1 MPFESPFQ
9 DVPARVRPDRC
20 ISCHGLF
27 AKAQRVT
34 QVWIVAGV
42 DRHPG
47 GSGLVPFLCD
57 VPEFAHASCDDAA
70 LTDAPRIIIE
80 FPRPRVKSNDIV
92 SLRPRTN
99 EYTCTLCRK
108 RVVRGDRVICAMIVE
123 GIDID
128 PQTKSPAAKV
138 SGEYEVVH
146 FRCNDPQ
153 LDMGSAPLIVN
164 SQ

>member
-1 MPFESPFQ
+1 MPFESPFP
-9 DVPARVRPDRC
+9 DVPARVRPDSC
-20 ISCHGLF
+20 ISCHGKF

-34 QVWIVAGV
+34 QVWIIAGV
-42 DRHPG
+42 GRDPG
-47 GSGLVPFLCD
+47 GSGLLPFLCD
-57 VPEFAHASCDDAA
+57 VPEFAHASCEDAA
-70 LTDAPRIIIE
+70 LTSVNRSVIE
-80 FPRPRVKSNDIV
+80 LPRPRVKSNDLV

-123 GIDID
+123 GIEID
-128 PQTKSPAAKV
+128 PTTTAPAAKC

-153 LDMGSAPLIVN
+153 LDMGAAPLVI
-164 SQ
+164 SSS